1 MPMEEG
7 EHHVF
12 FEATTGLSLLEIMQQ
27 LEPWLD
33 RNRIRP
39 IEFKHTVTA
48 SGSIELQLTF
58 RTRED
63 ASLFERAFCEVDAL
77 GTA

>member
-1 MPMEEG
+1 MPVVQSE

-12 FEATTGLSLLEIMQQ
+12 FEANTGASLLETIEH

-33 RNRIRP
+33 RNDIRP

-48 SGSIELQLTF
+48 AGGIELQLTF
-58 RTRED
+58 RTREE
-63 ASLFERAFCEVDAL
+63 ARLFEQAFCQVDL
-77 GTA
+77 V

>member
-1 MPMEEG
+1 MEPEMTPMQ

-12 FEATTGLSLLEIMQQ
+12 FTASTGMSLLETMEQ

-33 RNRIRP
+33 RNNIRP
-39 IEFKHTVTA
+39 VEFKHMVTR

-58 RTRED
+58 RTREE
-63 ASLFERAFCEVDAL
+63 ASLFERAFCQVEA
-77 GTA
+77 